1 MKNTEMINWYF
12 PRLLKSYEGE
22 KKYFDNLKYDLNDEE
37 SNKEILKNQPDNV
50 IKEKLNNEFK
60 LRFRMMQLSL
70 NRRLMYRHILTNS
83 V

>member
-1 MKNTEMINWYF
+1 MRAKKN
-12 PRLLKSYEGE
+12 
-22 KKYFDNLKYDLNDEE
+22 YFDNLKYDLNDEE